1 MKNNTK
7 LNLMIVLGVVG
18 WVWMMLLLLVVIHAP
33 GWTWPLTVP
42 ALVVIKMGGWA
53 MAEKQHQK
61 LWHPHIKF
69 GGNLP
74 PGTGPVQ
81 KRK

>member
-1 MKNNTK
+1 MKNKTK
-7 LNLMIVLGVVG
+7 LNLMIALGVAG
-18 WVWMMLLLLVVIHAP
+18 WVWVILLLLVIHAP

-61 LWHPHIKF
+61 FWRPHIKF
-69 GGNLP
+69 SGNLP

-81 KRK
+81 RRK